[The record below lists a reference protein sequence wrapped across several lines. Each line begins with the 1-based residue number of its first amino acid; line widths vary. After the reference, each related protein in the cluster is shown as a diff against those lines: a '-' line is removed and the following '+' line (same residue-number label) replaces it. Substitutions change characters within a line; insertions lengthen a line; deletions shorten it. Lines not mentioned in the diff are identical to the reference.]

1 MIFTQKE
8 QSDASESSNSNLK
21 SQLSTEIELFV
32 AFWIEVE
39 LTPPNEGNTFVVWAL
54 ISFSSSIVF

>member
-39 LTPPNEGNTFVVWAL
+39 LTPPNDTFVVWAL